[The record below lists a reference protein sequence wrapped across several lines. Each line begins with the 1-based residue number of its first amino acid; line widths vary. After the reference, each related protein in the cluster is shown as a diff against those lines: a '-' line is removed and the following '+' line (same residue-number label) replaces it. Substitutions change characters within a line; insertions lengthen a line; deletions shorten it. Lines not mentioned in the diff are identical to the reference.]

1 VTQQN
6 PPAAPS
12 PDEHPK
18 SVDDEILVPWVG
30 SGKRPALL
38 DVRNFGVMAHIDAGK
53 TTTTERILFYS
64 GRIHKM
70 GEVHEGETTMDYMK
84 EERERGI
91 TITSAATQT
100 WWKGC
105 KLNIIDTP
113 GHVDFTAEVERSL
126 RVLDGAVCVFDAKE
140 GVEPQSETV
149 WRQANRYRVPRIC
162 FLNKMDK
169 PGADFEM
176 CVTGIRKRLGANA
189 IPVQIPIGQGPEF
202 HGIVD
207 VLQEVAIFY
216 DAESEGRRWHEA
228 PIPKE
233 LQERVDLA
241 RREIVEAC
249 AEQDEHL
256 MERYFAGEHL
266 HRSDL
271 LVAMRK
277 GVVAGKINPVLVGS
291 ALRNKGVQRLLD
303 AVCYYLPSP
312 IDVASVKGWHPVSKE
327 EQTRRVDATD
337 DLAALAFKIIADKNG
352 DLTFVRVY
360 SGTLNAGDLVWNPVR
375 NDRERVSRI
384 MLMHANEREPVEKL
398 EAGEIGAIVG
408 FKVTSTGDTLCPKEK
423 PIVLESMQFPPTVI
437 SMSIRPASRGDR
449 DKLSDAL
456 SKLAKEDPTFKRFTD
471 AETGETIIAGMGEL
485 HLEIIKSRLV
495 NEYGVHSEVG
505 KPKVAYRQTLRRA
518 CDVEGK
524 HVKQTGGR
532 GQFGVVRIRFKPKE
546 TPEFEFIDSVVG
558 GSVPREYIKPVGEG
572 LERALE
578 EGYPLGF
585 PFTNVSAE
593 LYDGKSHEVD
603 SSEMAFMEA
612 ARLAVRVATETAGT
626 TILEPIMKVTVVTP
640 DANLGDVLG
649 SLSARRGLLET
660 TEAGAGDTKQVI
672 AKVPL
677 AEMFQYSTALR
688 GMTQGRGTYT
698 MEPDVYAPVP
708 EAVALKVRK
717 DIEDEKKAKK

>member
-1 VTQQN
+1 MSTHA
-6 PPAAPS
+6 AAPG
-12 PDEHPK
+12 PDEGHPK
-18 SVDDEILVPWVG
+18 SVDDEIVVPWTG
-30 SGKRPALL
+30 EGKRPPLL

-64 GRIHKM
+64 GRIHQM

-100 WWKGC
+100 EWKGC

-149 WRQANRYRVPRIC
+149 WRQANRYKVPRIC

-176 CVTGIRKRLGANA
+176 CVEGIRKRLGANA
-189 IPVQIPIGQGPEF
+189 IPVQYPIGQGNEF
-202 HGIVD
+202 RGIVD
-207 VLQEVAIFY
+207 IMQEVAVYY
-216 DAESEGRRWHEA
+216 DQESEGRRWHEE
-228 PIPKE
+228 PIPPE
-233 LQERVDLA
+233 LVERVNEL
-241 RREIVEAC
+241 RRELVEAC
-249 AEQDEHL
+249 ADQDEHL
-256 MERYFAGEHL
+256 LERYFAGEHL
-266 HRSDL
+266 HRNDL

-312 IDVASVKGWHPVSKE
+312 IDIKEIKGWHPVTKE
-327 EQTRRVDATD
+327 EIVRKVDAKEP
-337 DLAALAFKIIADKNG
+337 LAALAFKLISDKNG

-375 NDRERVSRI
+375 NDRERVSRLV
-384 MLMHANEREPVEKL
+384 LMHADSREPVDKL
-398 EAGEIGAIVG
+398 EAGQIGAAVG
-408 FKVTSTGDTLCPKEK
+408 FKVTSTGDTLCTKED
-423 PIVLESMQFPPTVI
+423 PIVLESMQFPATVI
-437 SMSIRPASRGDR
+437 SMSIRPASRADR

-456 SKLAKEDPTFKRFTD
+456 ARLAKEDPTFKRFTD
-471 AETGETIIAGMGEL
+471 PETSETIIAGMGEL

-505 KPKVAYRQTLRRA
+505 KPKVAYRQTFRKA
-518 CDVEGK
+518 CDVEGR
-524 HVKQTGGR
+524 HVKQSGGR
-532 GQFGVVRIRFKPKE
+532 GQFGVVRVRFKIKE
-546 TPEFEFIDSVVG
+546 TPEFEFIDSIVG
-558 GSVPREYIKPVGEG
+558 GSVPREYIKAVGEG
-572 LERALE
+572 LEKALE

-585 PFTNVSAE
+585 PFMNVTGE
-593 LYDGKSHEVD
+593 LYDGKSHDVD

-626 TILEPIMKVTVVTP
+626 TILEPIMKVVVITP
-640 DANLGDVLG
+640 DTNLGDVLG

-660 TEAGAGDTKQVI
+660 TDPGAGDTKQI
-672 AKVPL
+672 TAKVPL
-677 AEMFQYSTALR
+677 AEMFQYSTHLR

-698 MEPDVYAPVP
+698 MEPFAYAQVP
-708 EAVALKVRK
+708 EAVAVKVRK
-717 DIEDEKKAKK
+717 EIEDERKNR

>member
-1 VTQQN
+1 MST
-6 PPAAPS
+6 APGT
-12 PDEHPK
+12 PHPV
-18 SVDDEILVPWVG
+18 SVDDEILVPWTG
-30 SGKRPALL
+30 EGKRPALL

-64 GRIHKM
+64 GRIHRM
-70 GEVHEGETTMDYMK
+70 GEVHEGETVMDYMK

-100 WWKGC
+100 FWKGC
-105 KLNIIDTP
+105 RLNIIDTP

-149 WRQANRYRVPRIC
+149 WRQANRYKVPRIC

-176 CVTGIRKRLGANA
+176 CIAGIRKRLGANA
-189 IPVQIPIGQGPEF
+189 IPVQYPIGQGGEF
-202 HGIVD
+202 RGIVD

-216 DAESEGRRWHEA
+216 DQESEGRRWHEE
-228 PIPKE
+228 PIPAELKPRIDELRKE
-233 LQERVDLA
+233 LVD
-241 RREIVEAC
+241 AC
-249 AEQDEHL
+249 AEQDDRL
-256 MERYFAGEHL
+256 LERYLAGEHL
-266 HRSDL
+266 HRDDL
-271 LVAMRK
+271 LAAMRK

-312 IDVASVKGWHPVSKE
+312 LDITSIKGWHPVTKE
-327 EQTRRVDATD
+327 EILRRVDAKEP
-337 DLAALAFKIIADKNG
+337 LAALAFKLISDKNG

-360 SGTLNAGDLVWNPVR
+360 SGTLSVGDLVYNPVR
-375 NDRERVSRI
+375 NDRERVSRLL
-384 MLMHANEREPVEKL
+384 LMHANSREPIEKL
-398 EAGEIGAIVG
+398 EAGQIGAVVG
-408 FKVTSTGDTLCPKEK
+408 FKSTSTGDTLCTKED
-423 PIVLESMQFPPTVI
+423 PIVLESMQFPATVI

-449 DKLSDAL
+449 DKLGDAL
-456 SKLAKEDPTFKRFTD
+456 GKLAKEDPTFKRFTD

-485 HLEIIKSRLV
+485 HLDIIKSRLV
-495 NEYGVHSEVG
+495 NEYGIHSEVG
-505 KPKVAYRQTLRRA
+505 KPKVAYRQTFRRNTEA
-518 CDVEGK
+518 EGK

-532 GQFGVVRIRFKPKE
+532 GQFGVVRVRFKVKD
-546 TPEFEFIDSVVG
+546 TPEFEFIDSIVG
-558 GSVPREYIKPVGEG
+558 GSVPREYIKAIGEG

-585 PFTNVSAE
+585 PFMNVSAE

-612 ARLAVRVATETAGT
+612 ARLAVRVATESTGIT
-626 TILEPIMKVTVVTP
+626 VLEPIMKVTVVTP
-640 DANLGDVLG
+640 DSNLGDVLG
-649 SLSARRGLLET
+649 SLSARRGTLES
-660 TEAGAGDTKQVI
+660 TEAGAGDTKQVL
-672 AKVPL
+672 AQVPL
-677 AEMFQYSTALR
+677 AEMFQYSTILR

-698 MEPDVYAPVP
+698 MEPFAYAPVP
-708 EAVALKVRK
+708 EAVATKIRQ
-717 DIEDEKKAKK
+717 DIEREKKEKK

>member
-1 VTQQN
+1 MTSPTP
-6 PPAAPS
+6 PPAA
-12 PDEHPK
+12 HPV
-18 SVDDEILVPWVG
+18 SVDDEILVPWTG
-30 SGKRPALL
+30 QGKRPPLL

-100 WWKGC
+100 EWKGN

-176 CVTGIRKRLGANA
+176 CVSGIRKRLGANA
-189 IPVQIPIGQGPEF
+189 IPVQYPIGQGNEF
-202 HGIVD
+202 RGIVD
-207 VLQEVAIFY
+207 VLQEVAIYY
-216 DAESEGRRWHEA
+216 DAESEGRRWHEG
-228 PIPKE
+228 PIPDDLKP
-233 LQERVDLA
+233 RVETL
-241 RREIVEAC
+241 RRELVEAC
-249 AEQDEHL
+249 AEQDDSL
-256 MERYFAGEHL
+256 MERYLAGEHL
-266 HRSDL
+266 HRNDL

-277 GVVAGKINPVLVGS
+277 GVIAGRLNPVLVGS

-312 IDVASVKGWHPVSKE
+312 IDIPTIKGWHPVTKE
-327 EQTRRVDATD
+327 EVLRKVDSKD
-337 DLAALAFKIIADKNG
+337 PLAALAFKLIADKNG

-360 SGTLNAGDLVWNPVR
+360 SGTLTTGDLVWNPVR
-375 NDRERVSRI
+375 NDRERISRI
-384 MLMHANEREPVEKL
+384 VLMHAASREPVERL
-398 EAGEIGAIVG
+398 EAGQIGAVVG
-408 FKVTSTGDTLCPKEK
+408 LKNTSTGDTLCPKED

-437 SMSIRPASRGDR
+437 SMSIRPASRADR
-449 DKLSDAL
+449 DKLTDAL
-456 SKLAKEDPTFKRFTD
+456 AKLAKEDPTFKRFTD
-471 AETGETIIAGMGEL
+471 PETGETIIAGMGEL
-485 HLEIIKSRLV
+485 HLDIIKSRLV

-505 KPKVAYRQTLRRA
+505 KPKVAYRQTFRKA
-518 CDVEGK
+518 CDVEGR

-532 GQFGVVRIRFKPKE
+532 GQFGVVRIKFTIKD
-546 TPEFEFIDSVVG
+546 TPEFEFVDSVVG

-572 LERALE
+572 LEKALE

-585 PFTNVSAE
+585 PFTNVRGE

-612 ARLAVRVATETAGT
+612 ARLAVRVATEQVGV
-626 TILEPIMKVTVVTP
+626 TILEPIMKVTVIAP

-649 SLSARRGLLET
+649 SLSARRGNLES
-660 TEAGAGDTKQVI
+660 TEPGSGDTKQVV

-677 AEMFQYSTALR
+677 ADMFQYSTALR

-698 MEPDVYAPVP
+698 MEPAEYSPVP
-708 EAVALKVRK
+708 EAIALKIRK
-717 DIEDEKKAKK
+717 DVEAEKAAKK

>member
-1 VTQQN
+1 MST
-6 PPAAPS
+6 S
-12 PDEHPK
+12 PGTPHPV
-18 SVDDEILVPWVG
+18 SVDDEILVPWTG

-38 DVRNFGVMAHIDAGK
+38 DVRNFGIMAHIDAGK

-149 WRQANRYRVPRIC
+149 WRQANRYKVPRIC

-176 CVTGIRKRLGANA
+176 CIEGIRKRLGANA
-189 IPVQIPIGQGPEF
+189 IPVQYPIGQGGEF
-202 HGIVD
+202 RGIVD
-207 VLQEVAIFY
+207 IVQEVAIFY

-228 PIPKE
+228 PVPDE
-233 LQERVDLA
+233 LKPRIEAL
-241 RREIVEAC
+241 RRELVEAC
-249 AEQDEHL
+249 AEQDETL

-266 HRSDL
+266 HRNDL

-277 GVVAGKINPVLVGS
+277 GVVTGKINPVLVGS
-291 ALRNKGVQRLLD
+291 ALRNKGVQRLID

-312 IDVASVKGWHPVSKE
+312 IDISTVRGWHPVTKE
-327 EQTRRVDATD
+327 EQTRKVDSKD
-337 DLAALAFKIIADKNG
+337 PLSALAFKIISDKNG

-360 SGTLNAGDLVWNPVR
+360 SGTLASGDLVWNPVR
-375 NDRERVSRI
+375 NDRERISRI
-384 MLMHANEREPVEKL
+384 VLMHANEREPVEKL
-398 EAGEIGAIVG
+398 EAGEIGAVIG
-408 FKVTSTGDTLCPKEK
+408 LKVTSTGDTLCPKDE

-456 SKLAKEDPTFKRFTD
+456 GKLAKEDPTFKRFTD
-471 AETGETIIAGMGEL
+471 PETGETIIAGMGEL
-485 HLEIIKSRLV
+485 HLDIIKSRLV
-495 NEYGVHSEVG
+495 NEYGIHSEVG
-505 KPKVAYRQTLRRA
+505 KPKVAYRQTFRK
-518 CDVEGK
+518 DVDAEGK
-524 HVKQTGGR
+524 HVKQSGGR
-532 GQFGVVRIRFKPKE
+532 GQFGIVRVKFKVKE
-546 TPEFEFIDSVVG
+546 TPEFEFIDSIVG

-572 LERALE
+572 LEKALE

-585 PFTNVSAE
+585 PFMNVSGE

-612 ARLAVRVATETAGT
+612 ARLAVRAATEMVGV
-626 TILEPIMKVTVVTP
+626 TILEPIMKVSVTTP
-640 DANLGDVLG
+640 ETNLGDVMG
-649 SLSARRGLLET
+649 SINARRGVVLS
-660 TEAGAGDTKQVI
+660 TEQGSGDTKQVI
-672 AKVPL
+672 AEVPL
-677 AEMFQYSTALR
+677 AEMFQYSTFLR
-688 GMTQGRGTYT
+688 GMTQGRGNYT
-698 MEPDVYAPVP
+698 MEPCKYAPAP
-708 EAVALKVRK
+708 ESVAVKIRK
-717 DIEDEKKAKK
+717 EIEDEKKAGRK